1 MYSINYLKQ
10 TLFRIILNNKINM
23 IKKMAWKELSKNNP
37 D

>member
-23 IKKMAWKELSKNNP
+23 IKKMAWKELFK
-37 D
+37 